1 MKTTPIRNVIFSLS
15 AVLLV
20 LTFSTCKKNTAKG
33 STSIIGKW
41 SNKVSYHSDIIGQYE
56 FKSND
61 SVVFYNYKID
71 TVSKS
76 IIGYSYMSLGTYKLE
91 NSTLTLN
98 YMVSSSNPAGNF
110 VPVSQLVQGGG
121 PVTSIYT
128 IVLDSQKNM
137 LSLYFTCPPYADCVP
152 SPIIYYRQ

>member
-1 MKTTPIRNVIFSLS
+1 
-15 AVLLV
+15 
-20 LTFSTCKKNTAKG
+20 
-33 STSIIGKW
+33 
-41 SNKVSYHSDIIGQYE
+41 
-56 FKSND
+56 
-61 SVVFYNYKID
+61 VFYNYKID